1 MKINKK
7 GISVLL
13 SGMLL
18 SGMLVGCS
26 DNKDKTMDK
35 ADTKI
40 EEQKFNEEVVADNE
54 YFKMTVLDKDMDE
67 YNSFVRIKVLVENK
81 TDKDIIVYLE
91 NICVDGVMNDPAWCV
106 EVTAN
111 NKAYPYI
118 EWLIDS
124 ETNPNVKT
132 VEDLKNIEG
141 EVYVTDS
148 NYNELFRT
156 DINMLMTKDNVKTE
170 AKATEEKEVEVT
182 KDKEEEKSSSQD
194 NKNKDNKKVE
204 TTKPSVNDNKV
215 SCVICG
221 KKGNKENMWLTE
233 DGYKCNKCVHKCPYC
248 LEQMTEFKHGQ
259 YICNNS
265 DCFSNYDYD
274 DTDDSNEE
282 EPVYDEYGYDQN
294 GNYDPNEDLNNDREW
309 DDEDYERWNA
319 IHGDEYEEEADD
331 VE

>member
-132 VEDLKNIEG
+132 VEDLKNIDG
-141 EVYVTDS
+141 EIYVTDS

-170 AKATEEKEVEVT
+170 AKATKEKKDKEIEVAKDKSEEKEVA
-182 KDKEEEKSSSQD
+182 KDKEEEKAPSQD
-194 NKNKDNKKVE
+194 NNKSDEKQIDTKKDNNSTKKKPV
-204 TTKPSVNDNKV
+204 TKEEP
-215 SCVICG
+215 
-221 KKGNKENMWLTE
+221 KE
-233 DGYKCNKCVHKCPYC
+233 K
-248 LEQMTEFKHGQ
+248 
-259 YICNNS
+259 
-265 DCFSNYDYD
+265 
-274 DTDDSNEE
+274 
-282 EPVYDEYGYDQN
+282 PVYDEYGYDQN
-294 GNYDPNEDLNNDREW
+294 GNYDPNEDLYNDREW
-309 DDEDYERWNA
+309 DDEDHKRWEE
-319 IHGDEYEEEADD
+319 IHGDDIEDEEYSEQEASDVYWCGECQCFSTYKHNHPIEEADD